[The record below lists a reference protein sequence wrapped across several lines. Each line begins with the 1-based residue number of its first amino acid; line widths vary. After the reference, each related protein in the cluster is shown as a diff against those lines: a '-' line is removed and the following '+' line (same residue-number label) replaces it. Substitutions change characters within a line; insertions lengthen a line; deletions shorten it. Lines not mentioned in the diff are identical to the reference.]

1 MERANKIRLDTKDY
15 EMELTIRKL
24 KNPVEILKKMYQ
36 LRENTKLS
44 DEEKIQEVRKIM
56 EEYLR

>member
-1 MERANKIRLDTKDY
+1 MERANKIRLVTKDY

-56 EEYLR
+56 EEHLR